1 MSSPEPR
8 HNVPLPA
15 PTYHALNLVA
25 RNDRVSLAELVDQ
38 VMSAYLET
46 RLEAIHAA
54 HHELNGRVINLAARR
69 ATQGSTR
76 RPGRRS
82 RTDHVATSE

>member
-1 MSSPEPR
+1 
-8 HNVPLPA
+8 
-15 PTYHALNLVA
+15 
-25 RNDRVSLAELVDQ
+25 VDQ

-54 HHELNGRVINLAARR
+54 HHELNGRVIDLVARR

-76 RPGRRS
+76 RPRRRS
-82 RTDHVATSE
+82 RTDYLASE